1 MPGTIQVSVSGL
13 SDVQTSS
20 GSSDTSIKVSMGK
33 TEYQTSDSGD
43 YSFPVTTLRDKL
55 TVTLVDANG
64 NDVSRRENRLIIERG
79 FLEEKLQ
86 IEGRGNVLL
95 KLQFVLSE
103 EDRDRIRFLRQ
114 SALRKKHEELVYGNA
129 SKPKFIASDPRK
141 MAADEHVNPER
152 NKCLSQETEFKS
164 NADGEPVTSTPVSL
178 RRSSSDV
185 FAIKESSEVIKS
197 ETVSFVKENSCLDKL
212 ETGKKPKA
220 MRRSMSERNLTNV
233 KKMITAFETGLTQDK
248 KIGATQKTMYTENDH
263 QCNDLLRHTKDE
275 KTMVSMDKNLEE
287 QPRRSNSLSKQRRKR
302 SSVAEGR
309 EEKQIKFTCTED
321 FRQYNIRGSR
331 LWIFPDG
338 AKDSCTTASGT
349 RHFDSPGA
357 NGVRANT
364 DSCVRENTS
373 ENPLQKGFNGG
384 SYAKTNYKW
393 KNIQR
398 SKKPKPETSEDS
410 ERSRG
415 PVGQVMR
422 ALIMVG
428 FASLVLL
435 TRQRKN

>member
-64 NDVSRRENRLIIERG
+64 NDVSRREIENRLIIERG

-129 SKPKFIASDPRK
+129 SKPKFIAS
-141 MAADEHVNPER
+141 
-152 NKCLSQETEFKS
+152 
-164 NADGEPVTSTPVSL
+164 DGEPVTSTPVSL